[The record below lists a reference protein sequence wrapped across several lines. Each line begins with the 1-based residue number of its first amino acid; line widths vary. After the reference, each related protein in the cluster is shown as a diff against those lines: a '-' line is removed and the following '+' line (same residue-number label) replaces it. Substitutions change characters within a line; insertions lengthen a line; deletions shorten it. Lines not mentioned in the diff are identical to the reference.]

1 MKRIGMVL
9 ASALL
14 IGGAYAQSPDG
25 VVAATPVLMQPATAS
40 SGGVEKHIKALH
52 LKLKITAAQ
61 ESQWADVAQSMRD
74 SAKEL
79 DEAIDKREAIVGS
92 ASALENLNAYGDIA
106 QAHVDGVRKLS
117 SAFATLYSSM
127 SDDQK
132 KVADDV
138 FAQRPHGVSR

>member
-25 VVAATPVLMQPATAS
+25 AVAATPVLMQPATAS

-52 LKLKITAAQ
+52 LRLKITAAQ